1 MEETVNA
8 CFKPAWPRISK
19 VLFFFPHFLHLLVF
33 YFFWGGGGGVVL
45 FKIRLSLN
53 FMKLLVAEIKYII
66 QITYII
72 DVKYKNG
79 IYNK

>member
-1 MEETVNA
+1 ML
-8 CFKPAWPRISK
+8 
-19 VLFFFPHFLHLLVF
+19 VLNQLDLGFLKFFFSHFAFVHLF
-33 YFFWGGGGGVVL
+33 SFFFFVL

>member
-1 MEETVNA
+1 ML
-8 CFKPAWPRISK
+8 
-19 VLFFFPHFLHLLVF
+19 VLNQLDLGFPKSFFFFFHFAFVHIF
-33 YFFWGGGGGVVL
+33 SFFFFVL

-53 FMKLLVAEIKYII
+53 FIKLLVAEIKYII

>member
-1 MEETVNA
+1 MLVLNQLDLR
-8 CFKPAWPRISK
+8 FPKSFFPILHLFIFF
-19 VLFFFPHFLHLLVF
+19 LFFF
-33 YFFWGGGGGVVL
+33 VL

>member
-1 MEETVNA
+1 MLVLNQLDLEFPKSFFSHFAFVG
-8 CFKPAWPRISK
+8 
-19 VLFFFPHFLHLLVF
+19 LFFF
-33 YFFWGGGGGVVL
+33 VL